1 MRVRQTQ
8 LGELWVGS
16 AVYRFLQLK
25 GYRFRYIIT
34 KQEPMSNEDDRTHT
48 IVREETFFAA
58 MTHWE
63 KLLPD
68 NNDAGPDHE
77 LVPN

>member
-8 LGELWVGS
+8 LGELWVGN
-16 AVYRFLQLK
+16 AIYRFLQLK
-25 GYRFRYIIT
+25 GYRSRYVIT

-48 IVREETFFAA
+48 IAREDTFFAA
-58 MTHWE
+58 MNHWE

-68 NNDAGPDHE
+68 EEDTGPDYE
-77 LVPN
+77 LVTN